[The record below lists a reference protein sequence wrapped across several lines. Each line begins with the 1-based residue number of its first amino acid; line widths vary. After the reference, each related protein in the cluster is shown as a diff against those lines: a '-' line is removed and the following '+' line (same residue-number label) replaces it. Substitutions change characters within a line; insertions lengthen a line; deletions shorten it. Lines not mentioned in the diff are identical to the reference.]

1 MRQAMEQLPPQQR
14 QKCAPIKL
22 GILAI
27 FSGHSGIQED
37 AIQSSKENDLV
48 TKIEGE
54 K

>member
-1 MRQAMEQLPPQQR
+1 MRQVMEQLLHQQR

-37 AIQSSKENDLV
+37 AIQLSKENLLV
-48 TKIEGE
+48 TMIEGE